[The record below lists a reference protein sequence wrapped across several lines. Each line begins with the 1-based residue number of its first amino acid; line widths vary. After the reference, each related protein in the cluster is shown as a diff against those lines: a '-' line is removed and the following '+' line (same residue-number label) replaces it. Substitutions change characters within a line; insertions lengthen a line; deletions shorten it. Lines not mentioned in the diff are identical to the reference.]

1 MYRNL
6 VNIIAALCLIIGP
19 LGDLIWSL
27 VSPVAEAAPAKASVA
42 AILAHPGAA
51 GACVWLDLAII
62 LLIPAAAF
70 AGRALQAGTRPLA
83 GIGTALLFLGSL
95 LFTYSLGNDV
105 VLLAASQTDGA
116 ATAQAYAQSGVVSL
130 TTVLAI
136 VFQFVGVILMGIA
149 ALRSRLIPIWAAIF
163 LIAWNP
169 VQVVGT
175 VTGISIVESIG
186 NLMLLAAYAAIAVR
200 LFRPVEGH
208 GSRAQSTAIA
218 PDTAR

>member
-6 VNIIAALCLIIGP
+6 VNVIAAICLIVGP

-27 VSPVAEAAPAKASVA
+27 VSPSAEAAPAKYTVA
-42 AILAHPGAA
+42 AILAHPAA
-51 GACVWLDLAII
+51 AEAGTWLDLAII

-70 AGRALQAGTRPLA
+70 AGRALQASTRPLA
-83 GIGTALLFLGSL
+83 GIGTALLFFGSL

-105 VLLAASQTDGA
+105 VLLAASQSGGA
-116 ATAQAYAQSGVVSL
+116 ATAQAYADSGVVSL

-136 VFQFVGVILMGIA
+136 AFQFLGVVLMGIA
-149 ALRSRLIPIWAAIF
+149 AIRSRLIPLWAAIF

-175 VTGISIVESIG
+175 VTGISAVESIG
-186 NLMLLAAYAAIAVR
+186 NLMLLAAYVAVAVR
-200 LFRPVEGH
+200 LFRPVAGRVTRE
-208 GSRAQSTAIA
+208 QTPVIA
-218 PDTAR
+218 ADVAH

>member
-6 VNIIAALCLIIGP
+6 VNVIAAICLIIGP

-27 VSPVAEAAPAKASVA
+27 VSPDAEAAPAKQSIA
-42 AILAHPGAA
+42 AMLAHPAA
-51 GACVWLDLAII
+51 AQAGVWLDLAII

-70 AGRALQAGTRPLA
+70 AGRALQASTRPLA

-105 VLLAASQTDGA
+105 VLLAASQTGSA
-116 ATAQAYAQSGVVSL
+116 ATAQAYANSGVVAL

-136 VFQFVGVILMGIA
+136 AFQFIGVVLMGIA
-149 ALRSRLIPIWAAIF
+149 ALRSRLIPVWAAIF

-169 VQVVGT
+169 VQVIGT
-175 VTGISIVESIG
+175 ITGISVVETLG
-186 NLMLLAAYAAIAVR
+186 DLMLLAAYVAVAVR
-200 LFRPVEGH
+200 LFRPVVGRVAKE
-208 GSRAQSTAIA
+208 QPPVIA
-218 PDTAR
+218 SNVAH

>member
-6 VNIIAALCLIIGP
+6 VNTIAAICLIVGP

-27 VSPVAEAAPAKASVA
+27 VSPVASAAPAKESVA
-42 AILAHPGAA
+42 AILANPAA
-51 GACVWLDLAII
+51 AQAGVWLDLAII

-70 AGRALQAGTRPLA
+70 AGRALQASTRPLA

-105 VLLAASQTDGA
+105 VLLAASQTGSA
-116 ATAQAYAQSGVVSL
+116 ATAQAYAESGVVSL

-136 VFQFVGVILMGIA
+136 VFQFVGVVLMGIA
-149 ALRSRLIPIWAAIF
+149 ALRSRLIPVWAAIF

-175 VTGISIVESIG
+175 VTGISAIESVG
-186 NLMLLAAYAAIAVR
+186 NLMLLAAYVAVAVR
-200 LFRPVEGH
+200 LFRPVAG
-208 GSRAQSTAIA
+208 RAAKAQQPVIA
-218 PDTAR
+218 PDAAR